1 MRYLA
6 RTIALA
12 VVYLGAA
19 RIGLQYASLGGIVS
33 LVWPATGVAIGALVL
48 FGPRHWPGIAAGSLL
63 ALLSAGLPF
72 LDAAAIATG
81 CTLEALVAASILRR
95 LAGPH
100 PRLDDPR
107 HLRALLLVGA
117 PGGAVF
123 SAAIG
128 VTVLWADG
136 RIPASLLPLAAGLW
150 WAGNLLGALVVA
162 PLFLRSDRPSTA
174 PARRAILEGALL
186 CLGTVAA
193 VQVGLALLPADSILR
208 QIPYHYLLF
217 PFVVW
222 AALRFGARGAAAM
235 TLTVST
241 VSVWRTFEAGTPFVP
256 GTATGTLLAVASYL
270 ALVAATGLLLAA
282 SLRWERDRATRAL
295 LDSEE
300 RLRLAVDAARMGTW
314 VWSVEER
321 AIVADDNLRLL
332 YGMPLDEA
340 SPRYEDFRARVH
352 PEDRDFVEASVAA
365 AMQSGGKMEHEFRI
379 VLPDGRLR
387 WIAEHGEVR
396 RQTGG
401 QAYVAGVSMDVTE
414 RRGSE
419 ERLRQAHRMNL
430 VGRLAGGVAHEA
442 NNQMSVVLGAADF
455 ILRRPDVPEPVR
467 SDVESIRRAAERTAA
482 VTTQLLAFS
491 RQQMLKPEILDLSDV
506 VRHWSPVLLR
516 VMGEDCPVSLRLDK
530 AIGRVKADR
539 GQLEQVLLNL
549 ALNARDAMP
558 RGGMLTVETFTVE
571 LSDAYSANKPGTF
584 IQPGA
589 YAVMAVTDTGE
600 GMDRNTLQHV
610 FEPFFTTKP
619 VGQGTGLGLST
630 VYGIVKQSDGY
641 VWVYS
646 EPGHGTCCKVYLP
659 LVSPPIFERKLPLPP
674 PPSSGGETILVVED
688 DPSVRAIVRRTLDRA
703 GYVVLDAKDAAH
715 ALELAA
721 GASGSIALIF
731 TDVVMPGQD
740 GPALVERLSA
750 LVPRAAVLYTSG
762 YTDADIVRRGLLT
775 PAAAFIQKPVSPDA
789 LLRAVRERLE
799 SHQSHQSHQPHGRGS
814 AAS

>member
-1 MRYLA
+1 MRYLV

-12 VVYLGAA
+12 IVYLGAA
-19 RIGLQYASLGGIVS
+19 RIGLQYASLGGVVS

-48 FGPRHWPGIAAGSLL
+48 LGPRHWPGIAAGSLL
-63 ALLSAGLPF
+63 ALLSARLPL
-72 LDAAAIATG
+72 LDAAAIAAGSTI
-81 CTLEALVAASILRR
+81 EALVAAHILRR
-95 LAGPH
+95 LAGPR

-117 PGGAVF
+117 PGGAIF
-123 SAAIG
+123 AAVIG

-136 RIPASLLPLAAGLW
+136 LIPVGAVPLAAGLW
-150 WAGNLLGALVVA
+150 WAGDLLGALVVA

-174 PARRAILEGALL
+174 PARRAILEGLLL

-235 TLTVST
+235 TLTVSA

-256 GTATGTLLAVASYL
+256 GSATGTLLAVASYL

-300 RLRLAVDAARMGTW
+300 RLRIAVDAARMGTW
-314 VWSVEER
+314 VWTVADR
-321 AIVADDNLRLL
+321 AIVADANLRQL
-332 YGMPLDEA
+332 YGVPQDQP
-340 SPRYEDFRARVH
+340 SPHYEDFRGRVH

-365 AMQSGGKMEHEFRI
+365 ALQSGGKMDHEFRV
-379 VLPDGRLR
+379 VLPDGRVR
-387 WIAEHGEVR
+387 WISEHGEVR
-396 RQTGG
+396 EDGTGS
-401 QAYVAGVSMDVTE
+401 AYVAGVSMDVTE

-455 ILRRPDVPEPVR
+455 VLRRSDITEPVR

-491 RQQMLKPEILDLSDV
+491 RQQLLKPAILDLSEV
-506 VRHWSPVLLR
+506 VRQWSPVLMR
-516 VMGEDCPVSLRLDK
+516 VMGEDCPVSLRLDRSV
-530 AIGRVKADR
+530 GRVKADR

-558 RGGMLTVETFTVE
+558 RGGLLTVETFTTE
-571 LSDAYSANKPGTF
+571 LTEAYAGQKAGTF
-584 IQPGA
+584 IEPGA
-589 YAVMAVTDTGE
+589 YAVLAVSDTGE
-600 GMDRNTLQHV
+600 GMDRDTLQHV

-646 EPGHGTCCKVYLP
+646 EPGRGTCCKVYLP
-659 LVSPPIFERKLPLPP
+659 LVSPPLFERESPP
-674 PPSSGGETILVVED
+674 PRPAPEVAGGETILVVED
-688 DPSVRAIVRRTLDRA
+688 DPSVRAIVRRTLERA
-703 GYVVLDAKDAAH
+703 GHKVIEAGGPQDA
-715 ALELAA
+715 LAA
-721 GASGSIALIF
+721 ARQAGGRIGLIF
-731 TDVVMPGQD
+731 TDVVMPGLD
-740 GPALVERLSA
+740 GPALVERLAASA
-750 LVPRAAVLYTSG
+750 PDAAVLYTSG
-762 YTDADIVRRGLLT
+762 YTDADIVRRGLLGVN
-775 PAAAFIQKPVSPDA
+775 AAFIQKPVSPDA

-799 SHQSHQSHQPHGRGS
+799 AHQARRRT
-814 AAS
+814 

>member
-1 MRYLA
+1 MRFLL
-6 RTIALA
+6 RTTALA
-12 VVYLGAA
+12 IVYLGAA
-19 RIGLQYASLGGIVS
+19 RIGLQYASLGGVVS

-48 FGPRHWPGIAAGSLL
+48 LGARHWPGIAAGSLL
-63 ALLSAGLPF
+63 ALLSARLPL
-72 LDAAAIATG
+72 LDAAAIAAG
-81 CTLEALVAASILRR
+81 STLEALVAAHILRR
-95 LAGPH
+95 LAGPR

-117 PGGAVF
+117 PGGAIF
-123 SAAIG
+123 AAVIG

-136 RIPASLLPLAAGLW
+136 LIPVELVPLAAGLW
-150 WAGNLLGALVVA
+150 WAGDLLGALVVA

-174 PARRAILEGALL
+174 PARRAIVEALL
-186 CLGTVAA
+186 ICLGTVAA
-193 VQVGLALLPADSILR
+193 VQVGLALLPPDSILR

-222 AALRFGARGAAAM
+222 AALRYGARGAAAM
-235 TLTVST
+235 TLMVSA

-295 LDSEE
+295 LESEE
-300 RLRLAVDAARMGTW
+300 RLRIALDAARMGTW
-314 VWSVEER
+314 AWSVADR
-321 AIVADDNLRLL
+321 SIVADDNLRQL
-332 YGMPLDEA
+332 YGVPADQP
-340 SPRYEDFRARVH
+340 SPYYEDFRGRVH
-352 PEDRDFVEASVAA
+352 PDDRDFVEASVEAA
-365 AMQSGGKMEHEFRI
+365 LQSGGKMDHEFRI
-379 VLPDGRLR
+379 LLPDGRVR

-396 RQTGG
+396 TEPGG
-401 QAYVAGVSMDVTE
+401 QAFVAGVSMDVTE

-455 ILRRPDVPEPVR
+455 VLRRNDLTDPVR
-467 SDVESIRRAAERTAA
+467 ADVESIRQAAERTAA

-491 RQQMLKPEILDLSDV
+491 RQQLLKPAILDLSEV
-506 VRHWSPVLLR
+506 VRQWSPVLMR

-530 AIGRVKADR
+530 SLGRVKADR

-558 RGGMLTVETFTVE
+558 KGGLLTVETFAAE
-571 LSDAYSANKPGTF
+571 LTEAYTAQKPGTY
-584 IQPGA
+584 IEPGA
-589 YAVMAVTDTGE
+589 YAVLAVSDTGE
-600 GMDRNTLQHV
+600 GMGRDTLQHV

-646 EPGHGTCCKVYLP
+646 EPGRGTCCKVYLP
-659 LVSPPIFERKLPLPP
+659 LVSPPLFERDSPLPAP
-674 PPSSGGETILVVED
+674 PAAAEGSETILVVED
-688 DPSVRAIVRRTLDRA
+688 DRAVRTIVRRTLERA
-703 GYVVLDAKDAAH
+703 GYTVIEAGSAQDAQAA
-715 ALELAA
+715 ARQAA
-721 GASGSIALIF
+721 GRIGLIF
-731 TDVVMPGQD
+731 TDVVMPGMD
-740 GPALVERLSA
+740 GPALVDRLA
-750 LVPRAAVLYTSG
+750 AHAPDAAVLFTSG
-762 YTDADIVRRGLLT
+762 YTDADIVRRGLLA
-775 PAAAFIQKPVSPDA
+775 PDAAFIQKPVSPDA
-789 LLRAVRERLE
+789 LLSAVRGCLE
-799 SHQSHQSHQPHGRGS
+799 AHQARKRV
-814 AAS
+814 